1 MQSSNKNSND
11 AIVKTTAVNVCD
23 SPIAK
28 TKNNIA
34 KGNNVLII
42 NFTII
47 KKLSKLSRFSS
58 SIGRH
63 QRYHIAIEYLN
74 DETHSLDKMF

>member
-1 MQSSNKNSND
+1 MQSSNKNRHD
-11 AIVKTTAVNVCD
+11 AIVKTIAVNVFD

-28 TKNNIA
+28 TKHNIA

-47 KKLSKLSRFSS
+47 KNSTKFRVFHPTPADISVITSP
-58 SIGRH
+58 
-63 QRYHIAIEYLN
+63 LN
-74 DETHSLDKMF
+74 T

>member
-11 AIVKTTAVNVCD
+11 ANVKTIAVNVFD

-47 KKLSKLSRFSS
+47 KNSTNSRVFHLVLADISV
-58 SIGRH
+58 ITLT
-63 QRYHIAIEYLN
+63 LN
-74 DETHSLDKMF
+74 T